1 MRDPIDDV
9 LASWLLE
16 VPSFS
21 GRPILDH
28 PLLPLLP
35 HEGLEGL
42 VYALVHG
49 LDNRS
54 TAPRD
59 DDYIRLAC
67 LLRDLKLWSQSPPAI
82 SKARCKSSL
91 FETARL
97 S

>member
-1 MRDPIDDV
+1 MRDPVDDV

-21 GRPILDH
+21 GRPILGH
-28 PLLPLLP
+28 SLLPLLP

-67 LLRDLKLWSQSPPAI
+67 LLRDLNALF
-82 SKARCKSSL
+82 SSVGL
-91 FETARL
+91 VAVHCEDSFGEA
-97 S
+97 

>member
-1 MRDPIDDV
+1 MRDPVDDV

-21 GRPILDH
+21 GRPILDY
-28 PLLPLLP
+28 PLLPLLL
-35 HEGLEGL
+35 HEGLEVL

-67 LLRDLKLWSQSPPAI
+67 LHRDLNALF
-82 SKARCKSSL
+82 SSVGFVAVHYKDL
-91 FETARL
+91 LGGA
-97 S
+97 

>member
-1 MRDPIDDV
+1 MRDPVDDV

-42 VYALVHG
+42 VYTLVHG

-67 LLRDLKLWSQSPPAI
+67 VLRDLSALF
-82 SKARCKSSL
+82 SSVGFVAVHYKDSL
-91 FETARL
+91 GGA
-97 S
+97 

>member
-1 MRDPIDDV
+1 MRHPVDDV

-28 PLLPLLP
+28 LLLPLLQ
-35 HEGLEGL
+35 HEGLEEL

-49 LDNRS
+49 LNNRS

-59 DDYIRLAC
+59 DDYIRLHVF
-67 LLRDLKLWSQSPPAI
+67 SAI
-82 SKARCKSSL
+82 SMLSSAWSG
-91 FETARL
+91 FVAVHYEDSFGGA
-97 S
+97 